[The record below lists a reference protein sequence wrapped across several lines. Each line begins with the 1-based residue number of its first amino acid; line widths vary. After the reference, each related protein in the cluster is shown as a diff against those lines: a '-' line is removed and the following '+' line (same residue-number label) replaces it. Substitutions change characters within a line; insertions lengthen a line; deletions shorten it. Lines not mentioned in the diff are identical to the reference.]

1 VSRSVLAERFT
12 QTVGEPPM
20 RYLTQSRMQ
29 LARELLRQRR
39 RSIPQI
45 AVDVGYEAEA
55 AFNRAFKREVGI
67 PPAAWR
73 DTHA

>member
-1 VSRSVLAERFT
+1 
-12 QTVGEPPM
+12 M

-29 LARELLRQRR
+29 LAKQLLLQGH
-39 RSIPQI
+39 RSISQI

-73 DTHA
+73 DAQA